1 MQEVRPETTK
11 GLTDIWQSQRLES
24 YGKERRKLAA
34 MMISNEESQ
43 KCVILIYREEE
54 KITRGRA
61 KKTGKKRL
69 NSLCVI

>member
-43 KCVILIYREEE
+43 KCVMSKENRKE
-54 KITRGRA
+54 KIKLA
-61 KKTGKKRL
+61 
-69 NSLCVI
+69 LCYLSDDR